1 MKFCKRLRGCSSILL
16 IARGGEGWG
25 VGGMLS
31 KTTLASGCETRGD
44 SGLNLSES
52 VDMKSLTRKRV
63 SYQQQVVFVCLM
75 LHRGFVFMWR
85 LKLLQ

>member
-1 MKFCKRLRGCSSILL
+1 MKFCKRRRGCSSVLL
-16 IARGGEGWG
+16 IARGGGGVGWGRG

-52 VDMKSLTRKRV
+52 VDMKSLTRNA
-63 SYQQQVVFVCLM
+63 S
-75 LHRGFVFMWR
+75 HISSR
-85 LKLLQ
+85 LRQ